1 VVRLLVCCVE
11 SGKIRTTWIDGCRM
25 LMCRMLCRIREGRQ
39 KDPDPA
45 RPTEILLFISIA
57 RNKIISLGK

>member
-1 VVRLLVCCVE
+1 VSNVDVSNVV
-11 SGKIRTTWIDGCRM
+11 SNT
-25 LMCRMLCRIREGRQ
+25 REGRQ
-39 KDPDPA
+39 KDPDPD